1 LEAQAVVRRAA
12 GLATRP
18 GNIPHHFDQFSG
30 IMRDVLLTLL
40 RRAEPE

>member
-1 LEAQAVVRRAA
+1 VVRRAA

-30 IMRDVLLTLL
+30 IMLDILMTLCGVLSRNKL
-40 RRAEPE
+40 

>member
-1 LEAQAVVRRAA
+1 VVRRAA

-18 GNIPHHFDQFSG
+18 GNISHHFDQFSV
-30 IMRDVLLTLL
+30 IMLDILMTLL